1 MYVICMSISHL
12 FSSGMKLRVR
22 KFRDLIEFSQQGS
35 IRVSSILHYFI
46 SIRTWVENH
55 HIKTVLKILW
65 LQCQVIFTRTRST
78 KIEILYNRL
87 SNIVN
92 IQTTHYALLM
102 F

>member
-12 FSSGMKLRVR
+12 LSSGMKLRAR

-55 HIKTVLKILW
+55 KNHKHK
-65 LQCQVIFTRTRST
+65 
-78 KIEILYNRL
+78 NRNSL
-87 SNIVN
+87 
-92 IQTTHYALLM
+92 
-102 F
+102 